1 MAKADVGGGGDRRE
15 IRLIENPDGQWTARD
30 VRVEVTAQGATR
42 TEALEA
48 LDAVV
53 GAVAGD
59 GGHVPTD
66 EEIQRLG
73 VEPETARSRGR
84 EIPQVLR

>member
-1 MAKADVGGGGDRRE
+1 MARADVGGGGGCRE
-15 IRLIENPDGQWTARD
+15 IRLIENPDGQRTARD

-42 TEALEA
+42 REALDA

-66 EEIQRLG
+66 EGIRNFG
-73 VEPETARSRGR
+73 VEPETSRSQGG
-84 EIPQVLR
+84 ELPQILR